1 MRIFTFDTTLRDGTQ
16 GEAVS
21 FSVEDKLIIA
31 QKLDDIGIDYIEGGW
46 PGSNPKDKEFFARAK
61 SELKLKNAKLCAFG
75 STHFARNTVETD
87 TNTQELA
94 NAGTPAISIF
104 GKTWDFHV
112 TRALGIT
119 LEENLKIINNT
130 VGYLK
135 AQGKELVYDAE
146 HFFDGYINNQDYAL
160 RTLEAA
166 KLAGADVICLC
177 DTNGGTLPHRLREI
191 VADIRKRFGGVIGI
205 HSHNDSDVAVAN
217 ALAAVE
223 EGATHVQGCVNGYG
237 ERCGNANIISI
248 IANLEIK
255 MGHQTIGPDGLRQL
269 TALSKFIAERAN
281 LPVLRGQ
288 PYVGKSAFAHKGG
301 VHVAAIMKDPATY
314 EHTQPEKIGNKQR
327 VLVSDLSGKANITY
341 ELKRRGLD
349 KKLSEESTRQL
360 LARIKDLEHAG
371 YELESAEGNF
381 ELLILEALHPKQEFF
396 ELIGF
401 NVSTMK
407 SGESDSRTTAMVH
420 LRTKD
425 GEHTEVSLG
434 HGPFDALAQCLRTSL
449 GHAYPVINEVRLV
462 DYKVRVLNTA
472 DVSTAAKVRVHVEW
486 TDGKENWSTVGV
498 SDNIIEASWD
508 ALVTAIKLE
517 LMWASEKFAEDNAW
531 AV

>member
-21 FSVEDKLIIA
+21 FSVDDKLIIA
-31 QKLDDIGIDYIEGGW
+31 RKLDEIGIDYIEGGW

-61 SELKLKNAKLCAFG
+61 EELKLKHAKLCAFG

-87 TNTQELA
+87 PNVIELA
-94 NAGTPAISIF
+94 NAGTPAVSIF

-112 TRALGIT
+112 TRAQGIT
-119 LEENLKIINNT
+119 LEENLKIIANT
-130 VGYLK
+130 VGYLRSC
-135 AQGKELVYDAE
+135 GKEMIYDAE
-146 HFFDGYINNQDYAL
+146 HFFDGYINNPDYAL
-160 RTLEAA
+160 KTLEAA
-166 KLAGADVICLC
+166 KNAGAEVLCLC
-177 DTNGGTLPHRLREI
+177 DTNGGTLPYRLIEI
-191 VADIRKRFGGVIGI
+191 VTEVRKRFDGIIGI
-205 HSHNDSDVAVAN
+205 HPHNDSDVAVAN

-223 EGATHVQGCVNGYG
+223 AGATHVQGCVNGYG
-237 ERCGNANIISI
+237 ERCGNANIISM

-255 MGHQTIGPDGLRQL
+255 LGHTTVGPEGLKQL
-269 TALSKFIAERAN
+269 TRLAKFIAERAN
-281 LPVLRGQ
+281 LPVLRSQ

-301 VHVAAIMKDPATY
+301 VHVSAIMKDSRTY
-314 EHTQPEKIGNKQR
+314 EHTEPARVGNVQR
-327 VLVSDLSGKANITY
+327 VLVSDLSGKANIMY
-341 ELKRRGLD
+341 ELQRRGLD
-349 KKLSEESTRQL
+349 KKLTDDSQRQL

-371 YELESAEGNF
+371 YEVESAEGNF
-381 ELLILEALHPKQEFF
+381 ELLIMEALHPKVEFF

-407 SGESDSRTTAMVH
+407 AGANDSVTSAVVH

-425 GEHTEVSLG
+425 GEHKQTAIG
-434 HGPFDALAQCLRTSL
+434 HGPFDALAQCLRSTL
-449 GHAYPVINEVRLV
+449 AHAYPVVNEVRLV
-462 DYKVRVLNTA
+462 DYKVRVLNSS
-472 DVSTAAKVRVHVEW
+472 DDTAAKVRVHVEW
-486 TDGKENWSTVGV
+486 TDGKETWSTVGV

-517 LMWASEKFAEDNAW
+517 LMWASEKFTEENAW

>member
-31 QKLDDIGIDYIEGGW
+31 KKLDEIGIDYIEGGW

-75 STHFARNTVETD
+75 STHFAKNTVETD
-87 TNTQELA
+87 PNTQELA
-94 NAGTPAISIF
+94 HAGTPAISIF

-119 LEENLKIINNT
+119 LEENLAIISNT

-135 AQGKELVYDAE
+135 AQGKEIVYDAE

-160 RTLEAA
+160 KTLEAA
-166 KLAGADVICLC
+166 KLAGADVLCLC
-177 DTNGGTLPHRLREI
+177 DTNGGTLPHQLGAI
-191 VADIRKRFGGVIGI
+191 VADIRKRFDGVIGI
-205 HSHNDSDVAVAN
+205 HTHNDSDVAVAN
-217 ALAAVE
+217 ALAGVE
-223 EGATHVQGCVNGYG
+223 NGATHVQGCVNGYG
-237 ERCGNANIISI
+237 ERCGNANIISM
-248 IANLEIK
+248 IANLELK
-255 MGHQTIGPDGLRQL
+255 MGHTTVGPEGLKQL
-269 TALSKFIAERAN
+269 TSLSKFIAERAN
-281 LPVLRGQ
+281 LPVLRNQ

-301 VHVAAIMKDPATY
+301 VHVSAVMKDAATY
-314 EHTQPEKIGNKQR
+314 EHTVPEKIGNRQR
-327 VLVSDLSGKANITY
+327 VLVSDLSGKANIVY

-349 KKLSEESTRQL
+349 KKLSDESTRHL
-360 LARIKDLEHAG
+360 LARIKDMEHAG
-371 YELESAEGNF
+371 YEIESAEGNF

-407 SGESDSRTTAMVH
+407 SGESDSATTAVVH
-420 LRTKD
+420 MKTKD
-425 GEHTEVSLG
+425 GEHKEVALG
-434 HGPFDALAQCLRTSL
+434 HGPFDALAQCLRTGLS
-449 GHAYPVINEVRLV
+449 HAYPVINEVRLV
-462 DYKVRVLNTA
+462 DYKVRVLNSS
-472 DVSTAAKVRVHVEW
+472 DETAAKVRVHVEW

-517 LMWASEKFAEDNAW
+517 LMWASEKFSEENAW

>member
-31 QKLDDIGIDYIEGGW
+31 QKLDEIGIDYIEGGW

-61 SELKLKNAKLCAFG
+61 NELKLKNAKLCAFG
-75 STHFARNTVETD
+75 STHFAKNTVETD
-87 TNTQELA
+87 PNTQELA
-94 NAGTPAISIF
+94 HAGTPAISIF

-119 LEENLKIINNT
+119 LEENLKIISNT

-135 AQGKELVYDAE
+135 AQGKEIVYDAE

-160 RTLEAA
+160 KTLEAA

-177 DTNGGTLPHRLREI
+177 DTNGGTLPHQLGAI
-191 VADIRKRFGGVIGI
+191 MADIRKRFDGVIGI
-205 HSHNDSDVAVAN
+205 HTHNDSDVAVAN
-217 ALAAVE
+217 ALAGVE
-223 EGATHVQGCVNGYG
+223 NGATHVQGCVNGYG
-237 ERCGNANIISI
+237 ERCGNANIISM
-248 IANLEIK
+248 IANLELK
-255 MGHQTIGPDGLRQL
+255 MGHTTVGPEGLKQL
-269 TALSKFIAERAN
+269 TSLSKFIAERAN
-281 LPVLRGQ
+281 LPVLRNQ

-301 VHVAAIMKDPATY
+301 IHVSAVMKDAATY
-314 EHTQPEKIGNKQR
+314 EHTVPEKIGNKQR
-327 VLVSDLSGKANITY
+327 VLVSDLSGKANIVY

-349 KKLSEESTRQL
+349 KKLSDESTRHL
-360 LARIKDLEHAG
+360 LARIKDMEHAG
-371 YELESAEGNF
+371 YEIESAEGNF
-381 ELLILEALHPKQEFF
+381 ELLILEALYPKQEFF

-407 SGESDSRTTAMVH
+407 SGESDSATTAVVH
-420 LRTKD
+420 MKTKD
-425 GEHTEVSLG
+425 GEHKEVALG
-434 HGPFDALAQCLRTSL
+434 HGPFDALAQCLRTGLS
-449 GHAYPVINEVRLV
+449 HAYPVINEVRLV
-462 DYKVRVLNTA
+462 DYKVRVLNSS
-472 DVSTAAKVRVHVEW
+472 DETAAKVRVHVEW

-517 LMWASEKFAEDNAW
+517 LMWESEKFSEENAW